1 MNIFN
6 RIIVVMLMI
15 CIICLSLVAIFN
27 EFVGYFKWSDFALK
41 IFNPIGDIPT
51 YITVLALIAVFAI
64 SIIILM
70 LEFYRR
76 KIKVAN
82 ISSSKEGNAMITLET
97 IAVQI
102 KNEALKVEGLEEINV
117 KIIPKTTGIIIN
129 MNTKLKEN
137 LNIPEKMQ
145 EIINKATA
153 VASDK
158 LGIKV
163 MKANLTIVGFV
174 AGRKEKAVSKKE
186 EEIETETVPQEGVDV
201 SESEDEN
208 GGPDQDK

>member
-6 RIIVVMLMI
+6 RIIVVLIMI
-15 CIICLSLVAIFN
+15 CIICVSIVAIFN
-27 EFVGYFKWSDFALK
+27 EFVGYFKWSDFALE
-41 IFNPIGDIPT
+41 IFNPLGDIPT

-102 KNEALKVEGLEEINV
+102 KNEALKIEGLEEIKV
-117 KIIPKTTGIIIN
+117 KVIPKATGIIIN

-163 MKANLTIVGFV
+163 IKANLTIVGFV
-174 AGRKEKAVSKKE
+174 AGRKEKEEKE
-186 EEIETETVPQEGVDV
+186 IKTEIIPQEGVDV

-208 GGPDQDK
+208 VSPDQDK